1 MQIND
6 ALNRIA
12 EIHDHLDK
20 CEVYRGYRALP
31 VALSGLTALLGAV
44 LQPYLTDPGATLVYI
59 LYWLNIA
66 AINTLLCGSSILMC
80 YLRDSN
86 HRRRQARKTLGQFIP
101 CLLACALI
109 TMVLLRIDLA
119 LAPILPGLWAILFGL
134 GIFSSRPYLPKAAGW
149 IGVFYVTAGGVLLF
163 LAPDA
168 GLSPWSMGATF
179 GFGQLA
185 AAAMLYSGIER
196 KAYD

>member
-1 MQIND
+1 MQIDD

-31 VALSGLTALLGAV
+31 VALSGITALLGAT
-44 LQPYLTDPGATLVYI
+44 LQPYLTDSDDTLVYV

-66 AINTLLCGSSILMC
+66 VINTLLCGSSILMC
-80 YLRDSN
+80 YFRDST

-101 CLLACALI
+101 CLLAGALVTI
-109 TMVLLRIDLA
+109 ILLRIDSALA
-119 LAPILPGLWAILFGL
+119 LLLPGLWAILFGL

-149 IGVFYVTAGGVLLF
+149 IGVFYFTAGGVLL
-163 LAPDA
+163 LASDDVF
-168 GLSPWSMGATF
+168 SPWSMGTTF

-185 AAAMLYSGIER
+185 AAAMLYWGIER